1 MTFIYIFSIA
11 IILFFVITYLV
22 YRIIFYS
29 SNRAK
34 KITFAFPRGEQ
45 YEFYREPLQTAVDKM
60 KNRPF
65 EEVFIT
71 AKDGTQLFGRYYHFK
86 DGAPVH
92 ILIHG
97 WRGYAVLDCSGGT
110 ALAEKMG
117 HNAIVIDQRANG
129 RSGGHCISFGV
140 REKEDCACWVQY
152 AIERFGE
159 NTPIILSGI
168 SMGAATVL
176 MASGMDLPK
185 NVICILADCPF
196 STAEDIIKEV
206 SKTIKFPQ
214 KLAYAIAKIGARI
227 YGRFDLSES
236 NALVA
241 IRKTK
246 LPILILHGE
255 DDRFVPCHMGKTLHE
270 INPEQVTLATFPNAG
285 HGLSYM
291 TAPEAYE
298 DAVISFLKKHL
309 V

>member
-71 AKDGTQLFGRYYHFK
+71 AKDGTSLFGRYYHFK

-140 REKEDCACWVQY
+140 REKEDCACWIQY

-236 NALVA
+236 DALVA

-270 INPEQVTLATFPNAG
+270 TNPEQVTLATFPNAG